1 MGGVSWVSRAERG
14 REQNQDGARGAEAS
28 LFYSLSL
35 GPNAT
40 TPQLPVSGLSHHTT
54 IVFFPVGHRDHVVG
68 GRRVVGRNQ
77 ETRKGRQG
85 TDPRSAGGTQ
95 DPASPRRDLDVVA
108 RFGVTAGSVA
118 RARGAFPTQSSRC
131 GKAGDD
137 GPPAHAMFKRLH
149 SH

>member
-1 MGGVSWVSRAERG
+1 MA
-14 REQNQDGARGAEAS
+14 
-28 LFYSLSL
+28 LFHFLS
-35 GPNAT
+35 
-40 TPQLPVSGLSHHTT
+40 VRKWSHKIAKLNSSSI

-85 TDPRSAGGTQ
+85 TDPRSASGT
-95 DPASPRRDLDVVA
+95 PARTRPPTHRSGYRPAADHDTEALLVVRLLGHAPRRIG
-108 RFGVTAGSVA
+108 RGIGRQRTT
-118 RARGAFPTQSSRC
+118 RRGAFPTQSSRC